1 MNFLFL
7 PVARRNRLPTL
18 DLTKRALNPNSTK
31 TPNFVPDPLSEQW
44 IDLRLI
50 AGMRVVLGTSA
61 LLVVI
66 LESMKLRPWATPT
79 HVVLVLYSLYGLLV
93 YHLSVR
99 RNPLVAHK
107 LIPWLDL
114 VWYVPLIAVT
124 SGTNSTFYYFFF
136 FSIIVASFSWG
147 LTDGLRLTLAS
158 AAVYTIVSVL
168 SIPRERPIE
177 LNRLLL
183 APIGLLIFGYI
194 IARWGGYHAELKNRL
209 QLLKDVTIFS
219 NPRFGIDRT
228 IKAILESVRAFYEA
242 EACLLVVPGK
252 PGVGES
258 YLMYRVA
265 RGTHLSRTAPP
276 EIGLEAAAPF
286 LTPSL
291 EQAVIYRKNRSSHT
305 RLFDVKT
312 RVFAEANSGASDKL
326 AGMLEAQR
334 YLSVPVYY
342 RHQAVGRLYIV
353 DGPDRVDRPDLEFML
368 QLMDHVTPVMENIR
382 LIDNLASDAA
392 ETERR
397 RIAHD
402 IHDSVIQPYLGIQFG
417 LSALD
422 QKLEAGDVAIRD
434 NVQELLELTKHELAE
449 LRRFVWGLR
458 AGEER
463 MDVLLP
469 AIERYAE
476 RFSVVTG
483 IKVDIEARGK
493 IKVND
498 RLAAELF
505 QIVAEGLSN
514 VRRHAF
520 CRDAKVEISCKESSL
535 LLQIKNSRPRAG
547 ASVDGERSDGQENN
561 LAFRPHSIAERAASL
576 GGETQVF
583 IDEKDYTVVS
593 VGIPL

>member
-1 MNFLFL
+1 MPILAPKL
-7 PVARRNRLPTL
+7 TSSRN
-18 DLTKRALNPNSTK
+18 
-31 TPNFVPDPLSEQW
+31 PLSEQW

-50 AGMRVVLGTSA
+50 AGMRVVLGASA
-61 LLVVI
+61 LLVVLI
-66 LESMKLRPWATPT
+66 ESMEARVWLSPVQVTLAF
-79 HVVLVLYSLYGLLV
+79 YSLYGLLI

-99 RNPLVAHK
+99 HNPVVAHK
-107 LIPWLDL
+107 LIPWVDL
-114 VWYVPLIAVT
+114 MWYLPLVALT
-124 SGTNSTFYYFFF
+124 RTTNSSFYYFFF
-136 FSIIVASFSWG
+136 FAIIVGSFSWG

-158 AAVYTIVSVL
+158 ATIYTVFAL
-168 SIPRERPIE
+168 LAPGTRP

-183 APIGLLIFGYI
+183 APIELLIFGYI
-194 IARWGGYHAELKNRL
+194 IARWGGYHTELKNRL
-209 QLLKDVTIFS
+209 KLLKEVTVFS

-228 IKAILESVRAFYEA
+228 IKAILESIRDFYDA
-242 EACLLVVPGK
+242 EACLLVIPGK
-252 PGVGES
+252 AGDGES
-258 YLMYRVA
+258 YQMYRVA
-265 RGTHLSRTAPP
+265 RGIYPSRSAPP
-276 EIGLEAAAPF
+276 EIGSEAAAQF
-286 LTPSL
+286 LSPSL
-291 EQAVIYRKNRSSHT
+291 EYAVIYRKNHSSHA
-305 RLFDVKT
+305 RLFDVKS
-312 RVFAEANSGASDKL
+312 RVFSEAPAGTGNKL
-326 AGMLEAQR
+326 SGMLDAQR

-342 RHQAVGRLYIV
+342 RHQAVGRFYIV
-353 DGPDRVDRPDLEFML
+353 NGPHFDGPAMDFML

-422 QKLEAGDVAIRD
+422 QKLESGNLAVRE

-449 LRRFVWGLR
+449 LRRFVWGLK

-476 RFSVVTG
+476 RFSLVTG
-483 IKVDIEARGK
+483 ITVDVESHGKV
-493 IKVND
+493 KVND

-520 CRDAKVEISCKESSL
+520 CRDARVEISCKETSL
-535 LLQIKNSRPRAG
+535 QLQIKNSRPRLAVQTD
-547 ASVDGERSDGQENN
+547 AERADGNDGVR
-561 LAFRPHSIAERAASL
+561 AFRPHSIAERAAAL
-576 GGETQVF
+576 GGETQVYV
-583 IDEKDYTVVS
+583 DEKDYTVVS

>member
-1 MNFLFL
+1 MSVEI
-7 PVARRNRLPTL
+7 P
-18 DLTKRALNPNSTK
+18 KSTRSR
-31 TPNFVPDPLSEQW
+31 DPLSEQW

-61 LLVVI
+61 LLVVLI
-66 LESMKLRPWATPT
+66 ESMEARVWATPVHLT
-79 HVVLVLYSLYGLLV
+79 LALYSLFGLLI
-93 YHLSVR
+93 YHLAVR
-99 RNPLVAHK
+99 RNPIVANK
-107 LIPWLDL
+107 ITPWLDL
-114 VWYVPLIAVT
+114 LWYVPLIIFT
-124 SGTNSTFYYFFF
+124 SGTNSSFYYFFF

-158 AAVYTIVSVL
+158 AAIYTIVGVL
-168 SIPRERPIE
+168 TVPEGRTIG

-194 IARWGGYHAELKNRL
+194 IARWGGYHTELKNRL

-228 IKAILESVRAFYEA
+228 IKAILESIRDFYDA

-252 PGVGES
+252 GADDES
-258 YLMYRVA
+258 YQMYRVA
-265 RGTHLSRTAPP
+265 RGIYPSRSAPP
-276 EIGLEAAAPF
+276 EIGRDAAAPF
-286 LTPSL
+286 LAPSL
-291 EQAVIYRKNRSSHT
+291 DHAVVYRKHHSSSA

-312 RVFAEANSGASDKL
+312 RVFSEAPAGTGDKL
-326 AGMLEAQR
+326 AGMLDAQQ
-334 YLSVPVYY
+334 YLSMPVYY
-342 RHQAVGRLYIV
+342 RHQAVGRLYLLGGPTQF
-353 DGPDRVDRPDLEFML
+353 DGPQMEFML
-368 QLMDHVTPVMENIR
+368 QLMDHVTPVMENIK

-402 IHDSVIQPYLGIQFG
+402 IHDSVIQPYLGLQLG

-422 QKLEAGDVAIRD
+422 QKLEAGDPGIRE
-434 NVQELLELTKHELAE
+434 NVQELLELTRHELAE
-449 LRRFVWGLR
+449 LRRFVGGLK

-476 RFSVVTG
+476 RFSLVTG
-483 IKVDIEARGK
+483 ISVDVEAHGKV
-493 IKVND
+493 KVND

-520 CRDAKVEISCKESSL
+520 CRDARVKILCKETSL
-535 LLQIKNSRPRAG
+535 QLQIKNSRPRTG
-547 ASVDGERSDGQENN
+547 GNSYPERGDGQEVSR
-561 LAFRPHSIAERAASL
+561 LFRPRSIAERAAAL

-583 IDEKDYTVVS
+583 VDEKDYTVVS

>member
-1 MNFLFL
+1 MIQ
-7 PVARRNRLPTL
+7 
-18 DLTKRALNPNSTK
+18 DSTKRPAATR
-31 TPNFVPDPLSEQW
+31 DPLSEQW
-44 IDLRLI
+44 LDLRLI

-61 LLVVI
+61 LLVVLI
-66 LESMKLRPWATPT
+66 EPIERPRWVIPIYIA
-79 HVVLVLYSLYGLLV
+79 LACYSLYGLLV

-99 RNPLVAHK
+99 RNPVVANK
-107 LIPWLDL
+107 VIPWLDL
-114 VWYVPLIAVT
+114 LWYVPLIAYT
-124 SGTNSTFYYFFF
+124 THINSSFYYFFF

-147 LTDGLRLTLAS
+147 MTDGLRLTLAS
-158 AAVYTIVSVL
+158 ASIYTIISVIFAG
-168 SIPRERPIE
+168 SEPIR

-194 IARWGGYHAELKNRL
+194 ISRWGGYHTELKNRL
-209 QLLKDVTIFS
+209 KLLKDVTVFS

-228 IKAILESVRAFYEA
+228 IKAILESVRAFYAA
-242 EACLLVVPGK
+242 EACVLVIPGK
-252 PGVGES
+252 TGDLDS

-265 RGTHLSRTAPP
+265 RGIYASRTAPP
-276 EIGLEAAAPF
+276 EIGREAASQF
-286 LTPSL
+286 LSPSL
-291 EQAVIYRKNRSSHT
+291 DYAVIYRKNRSSQT
-305 RLFDVKT
+305 RLFDVRT
-312 RVFAEANSGASDKL
+312 RQFSDTNLGGGDKL
-326 AGMLEAQR
+326 AGMLDAKR

-353 DGPDRVDRPDLEFML
+353 DGLQKLDTADMDFML

-392 ETERR
+392 EQERR

-402 IHDSVIQPYLGIQFG
+402 IHDSVIQPYLGLQFG

-422 QKLEAGDVAIRD
+422 QKLEANQPGIRA
-434 NVQELLELTKHELAE
+434 NVQELLELTNHELAE

-458 AGEER
+458 ANEER
-463 MDVLLP
+463 ADVLLP

-476 RFSVVTG
+476 RFSKVTG
-483 IKVDIEARGK
+483 INVDVEAYGKV
-493 IKVND
+493 KVND

-514 VRRHAF
+514 IRRHAF
-520 CRDAKVEISCKESSL
+520 CRDARVEISCKETSL

-547 ASVDGERSDGQENN
+547 GNADGERADGNEPVRS
-561 LAFRPHSIAERAASL
+561 FRPHSIAERAASL
-576 GGETQVF
+576 GGDTQVF
-583 IDEKDYTVVS
+583 VDEKDYTVVS

>member
-1 MNFLFL
+1 
-7 PVARRNRLPTL
+7 
-18 DLTKRALNPNSTK
+18 LNQDSTK
-31 TPNFVPDPLSEQW
+31 KPAPSRDPLSEQW

-61 LLVVI
+61 LLII
-66 LESMKLRPWATPT
+66 LLDPRSLSRALPT
-79 HVVLVLYSLYGLLV
+79 YITLVLYALYGLLI
-93 YHLSVR
+93 YHLSIR
-99 RNPLVAHK
+99 RNPIVARR
-107 LIPWLDL
+107 IVPWLDL
-114 VWYVPLIAVT
+114 VWYVPLIAFA
-124 SGTNSTFYYFFF
+124 SSPNYLFYYFFF

-147 LTDGLRLTLAS
+147 LSDGLRVTLAS
-158 AAVYTIVSVL
+158 AAIYTIVRAL
-168 SIPRERPIE
+168 DAPAPLEI
-177 LNRLLL
+177 NRLLL

-194 IARWGGYHAELKNRL
+194 IARWGGYHTELKNRL
-209 QLLKDVTIFS
+209 KLLKEVTIFS

-228 IKAILESVRAFYEA
+228 IKAILESVRAFYDA
-242 EACLLVVPGK
+242 EACLLVIPGK
-252 PGVGES
+252 ARDAES

-265 RGTHLSRTAPP
+265 RGIHPSRSAPP
-276 EIGLEAAAPF
+276 EIGSEAAAQF
-286 LTPSL
+286 LSPSL
-291 EQAVIYRKNRSSHT
+291 DYAVIYAKKKNSSQT

-312 RVFAEANSGASDKL
+312 RLFSETSSLSDDKL

-342 RHQAVGRLYIV
+342 RHQAVGRLFIINGPNRV
-353 DGPDRVDRPDLEFML
+353 DGPDMDFML

-392 ETERR
+392 EQERR

-402 IHDSVIQPYLGIQFG
+402 IHDSVIQPYLGLQFG
-417 LSALD
+417 LLALD
-422 QKLEAGDVAIRD
+422 QKLEAGNTRIRD
-434 NVQELLELTKHELAE
+434 NVQELLELTNHELAA
-449 LRRFVWGLR
+449 LRRFVGGLR
-458 AGEER
+458 TNEER

-476 RFSVVTG
+476 RFSKVTG
-483 IKVDIEARGK
+483 IKVDVAVQGK
-493 IKVND
+493 VKVND

-520 CRDAKVEISCKESSL
+520 CRDARIEILCKESSL
-535 LLQIKNSRPRAG
+535 LLQIKNSRPRTG
-547 ASVDGERSDGQENN
+547 VTPEGERVDGQDGVKS
-561 LAFRPHSIAERAASL
+561 FRPHSIAERAASL

-583 IDEKDYTVVS
+583 VDERDYTVVS

>member
-1 MNFLFL
+1 VSTIPQKPAPRIN
-7 PVARRNRLPTL
+7 P
-18 DLTKRALNPNSTK
+18 LT
-31 TPNFVPDPLSEQW
+31 EQW

-61 LLVVI
+61 LLVVLI
-66 LESMKLRPWATPT
+66 ESMEARVWATPIHLT
-79 HVVLVLYSLYGLLV
+79 LAFYSLYGLLV

-99 RNPLVAHK
+99 RNPIVAHK
-107 LIPWLDL
+107 IIPWLDL
-114 VWYVPLIAVT
+114 LWYLPLVAFT
-124 SGTNSTFYYFFF
+124 SGTSSNFYYFFF
-136 FSIIVASFSWG
+136 FSIIVASFTWG

-158 AAVYTIVSVL
+158 AALYTIVVVL
-168 SIPRERPIE
+168 APGNRPIA

-194 IARWGGYHAELKNRL
+194 IARWGGYHTELKNRL
-209 QLLKDVTIFS
+209 KLLKDVTVFS

-228 IKAILESVRAFYEA
+228 IKAILESVRDFYDA
-242 EACLLVVPGK
+242 EACLLVIPGK
-252 PGVGES
+252 TCDAES
-258 YLMYRVA
+258 YQMYRVA
-265 RGTHLSRTAPP
+265 RGLYPSRSAPP
-276 EIGLEAAAPF
+276 EIGAEAAAQF
-286 LTPSL
+286 LSPSL
-291 EQAVIYRKNRSSHT
+291 DQAVIYRKNKGSHA

-312 RVFAEANSGASDKL
+312 RVFSEAPAGTGDKL
-326 AGMLEAQR
+326 SGMLEAQR

-353 DGPDRVDRPDLEFML
+353 NGPTQMDGPDMEFML

-422 QKLEAGDVAIRD
+422 QKLEAGNLQIRE
-434 NVQELLELTKHELAE
+434 NVQELLELTRHELAE
-449 LRRFVWGLR
+449 LRRFVWGLK

-476 RFSVVTG
+476 RFSLVTG
-483 IKVDIEARGK
+483 IAVDVEAHGKV
-493 IKVND
+493 KVND

-520 CRDAKVEISCKESSL
+520 CRDARVEISCKETSL
-535 LLQIKNSRPRAG
+535 QLQIKNSRPRAG
-547 ASVDGERSDGQENN
+547 SPVEVERPDGHDGVR
-561 LAFRPHSIAERAASL
+561 AFRPHSIAERAAAL
-576 GGETQVF
+576 GGETQVYV
-583 IDEKDYTVVS
+583 DEKDYTVVS

>member
-1 MNFLFL
+1 MEAIT
-7 PVARRNRLPTL
+7 PKPTRSL
-18 DLTKRALNPNSTK
+18 
-31 TPNFVPDPLSEQW
+31 DPLSEQW

-50 AGMRVVLGTSA
+50 SGMRVVLGTSA
-61 LLVVI
+61 LLVVLI
-66 LESMKLRPWATPT
+66 ESMEERVWSRPVHLTLA
-79 HVVLVLYSLYGLLV
+79 LYSLYGLLL
-93 YHLSVR
+93 YHQSVR

-107 LIPWLDL
+107 LVPWLDL
-114 VWYVPLIAVT
+114 LWYVPLIVFTGA
-124 SGTNSTFYYFFF
+124 NSNFYYFFF

-147 LTDGLRLTLAS
+147 LTDGLRMTLAS
-158 AAVYTIVSVL
+158 AAIYTIVSVL
-168 SIPRERPIE
+168 AADNRPIE
-177 LNRLLL
+177 MNRLML

-194 IARWGGYHAELKNRL
+194 IARWGGYHTELKNRL
-209 QLLKDVTIFS
+209 KLLKDVTVFS

-228 IKAILESVRAFYEA
+228 IKAILESIRDFYDA
-242 EACLLVVPGK
+242 EACLLVIPGK
-252 PGVGES
+252 PGADEN
-258 YLMYRVA
+258 YQMYRVA
-265 RGTHLSRTAPP
+265 RGIHASRSAPP
-276 EIGLEAAAPF
+276 EIGAEAAAQF
-286 LTPSL
+286 LSPSL
-291 EQAVIYRKNRSSHT
+291 DNAVIYRKMHSSHA

-312 RVFAEANSGASDKL
+312 RVFSEAPNGTGDKL
-326 AGMLEAQR
+326 AGMLDAQR
-334 YLSVPVYY
+334 YLSMPVYY
-342 RHQAVGRLYIV
+342 RHQAVGRLYV
-353 DGPDRVDRPDLEFML
+353 LDGPEQIDSADMEFML

-422 QKLEAGDVAIRD
+422 QKLEAGDLAVRD

-449 LRRFVWGLR
+449 LRRFVWGLK

-469 AIERYAE
+469 AIERFAE
-476 RFSVVTG
+476 RFSLVTG
-483 IKVDIEARGK
+483 ITVDVEAHGKV
-493 IKVND
+493 KVND

-520 CRDAKVEISCKESSL
+520 CRDARVEISCKETLL
-535 LLQIKNSRPRAG
+535 LLQIKNSRPRTG
-547 ASVDGERSDGQENN
+547 GNSYGERGDGQDGSR
-561 LAFRPHSIAERAASL
+561 LFRPHSIAERAAAL

-583 IDEKDYTVVS
+583 VDEKDYTVVS

>member
-1 MNFLFL
+1 M
-7 PVARRNRLPTL
+7 AGTAKAQEQRLNQ
-18 DLTKRALNPNSTK
+18 DSTK
-31 TPNFVPDPLSEQW
+31 KRSNDPLSEQW

-61 LLVVI
+61 LLVFLI
-66 LESMKLRPWATPT
+66 GPLRPLSWDTPT
-79 HVVLVLYSLYGLLV
+79 YLTLVFYSLYGLLI

-107 LIPWLDL
+107 MIPWLDL
-114 VWYVPLIAVT
+114 LWYLPLIAFT
-124 SGTNSTFYYFFF
+124 SDTHSLFYYFFF

-158 AAVYTIVSVL
+158 AAIYTVVALLTAPSD
-168 SIPRERPIE
+168 RPLDID
-177 LNRLLL
+177 RLLL

-194 IARWGGYHAELKNRL
+194 IARWGGYHTELKNRL
-209 QLLKDVTIFS
+209 KLLKEVTVFS

-228 IKAILESVRAFYEA
+228 IKAILESIRAFYDA
-242 EACLLVVPGK
+242 ETCLLVVPGK
-252 PGVGES
+252 PGDEES
-258 YLMYRVA
+258 YQMYRVA
-265 RGTHLSRTAPP
+265 RGIHPSRSAPP
-276 EIGLEAAAPF
+276 EIGHEAAVQF
-286 LTPSL
+286 LSPSL
-291 EQAVIYRKNRSSHT
+291 DFAVIYKKNGSAHT

-312 RVFAEANSGASDKL
+312 RVFSDTNSTSSEKL
-326 AGMLEAQR
+326 AGMLEAQT

-342 RHQAVGRLYIV
+342 RHQAVGRLYII
-353 DGPDRVDRPDLEFML
+353 DGPNRIDGAYMEFML

-392 ETERR
+392 EQERQ

-402 IHDSVIQPYLGIQFG
+402 IHDSVIQPYLGLQFG

-422 QKLEAGDVAIRD
+422 QKLADGHTGIREH
-434 NVQELLELTKHELAE
+434 VQELLELTNHELAE

-458 AGEER
+458 ASEER
-463 MDVLLP
+463 TDVLLP

-476 RFSVVTG
+476 RFSMVTG
-483 IKVDIEARGK
+483 IKVDVAAYGK
-493 IKVND
+493 VKVND

-520 CRDAKVEISCKESSL
+520 CRDARVEISCKESSL
-535 LLQIKNSRPRAG
+535 LLQIKNSRPRSG
-547 ASVDGERSDGQENN
+547 VNPDGERGEGQDGVKS
-561 LAFRPHSIAERAASL
+561 FRPHSIAERAALL
-576 GGETQVF
+576 GGDTQVF
-583 IDEKDYTVVS
+583 VDDKDYTVVS

>member
-1 MNFLFL
+1 MNE
-7 PVARRNRLPTL
+7 A
-18 DLTKRALNPNSTK
+18 TKRV
-31 TPNFVPDPLSEQW
+31 TPNPLSEQW

-61 LLVVI
+61 LLVVLI
-66 LESMKLRPWATPT
+66 EPLKDHRWVIPT
-79 HVVLVLYSLYGLLV
+79 YIALVLYSLYGVVV

-99 RNPLVAHK
+99 RNPVVAGK

-114 VWYVPLIAVT
+114 LWYLPLIAFT
-124 SGTNSTFYYFFF
+124 SNTNSIFYYFFF

-158 AAVYTIVSVL
+158 AAIYTTVGLWSA
-168 SIPRERPIE
+168 PAGPID
-177 LNRLLL
+177 LNRILL

-194 IARWGGYHAELKNRL
+194 IARWGGYHTELKNRL
-209 QLLKDVTIFS
+209 KLLKDVTVFS

-228 IKAILESVRAFYEA
+228 IKAILESVRAFYDA
-242 EACLLVVPGK
+242 EACVLVIPGK
-252 PGVGES
+252 PGDAES
-258 YLMYRVA
+258 YQMYRIA
-265 RGTHLSRTAPP
+265 RGVHPSRSAPP
-276 EIGLEAAAPF
+276 EIGSEAAAQF
-286 LTPSL
+286 LSPSL
-291 EQAVIYRKNRSSHT
+291 DYAVIYHKNRSSQT
-305 RLFDVKT
+305 RLFDVKA
-312 RVFAEANSGASDKL
+312 RSFSDANGSGDKL
-326 AGMLEAQR
+326 AGLLDAQR

-342 RHQAVGRLYIV
+342 RHQAVGRLYII
-353 DGPDRVDRPDLEFML
+353 DGPNRFDSPDMDFML

-392 ETERR
+392 EQERR

-402 IHDSVIQPYLGIQFG
+402 IHDSVIQPYLGLQFG

-422 QKLEAGDVAIRD
+422 QKLEAGNSGIRE
-434 NVQELLELTKHELAE
+434 NVQELLELTNHELAE

-458 AGEER
+458 ATEEK

-469 AIERYAE
+469 AIERFAE
-476 RFSVVTG
+476 RFSLVTG
-483 IKVDIEARGK
+483 IKVDVEANGK
-493 IKVND
+493 VKVND

-535 LLQIKNSRPRAG
+535 QLQIKNSRPRAG
-547 ASVDGERSDGQENN
+547 ANPEAERADGNEGIRS
-561 LAFRPHSIAERAASL
+561 FRPHSIAERAASL
-576 GGETQVF
+576 GGDTQVF
-583 IDEKDYTVVS
+583 VDEKDYTVVS

>member
-1 MNFLFL
+1 
-7 PVARRNRLPTL
+7 
-18 DLTKRALNPNSTK
+18 
-31 TPNFVPDPLSEQW
+31 
-44 IDLRLI
+44 
-50 AGMRVVLGTSA
+50 MRVVLATSA
-61 LLVVI
+61 LLVLLI
-66 LESMKLRPWATPT
+66 ESMEARVWTTPVHLT
-79 HVVLVLYSLYGLLV
+79 LALYSLYGLLV

-99 RNPLVAHK
+99 RNPIVAHRF
-107 LIPWLDL
+107 IPWLDL
-114 VWYVPLIAVT
+114 LWYLPLVILT
-124 SGTNSTFYYFFF
+124 SSTNGVFYYFFF
-136 FSIIVASFSWG
+136 FSIIVASFSRG
-147 LTDGLRLTLAS
+147 LSEGLRLTLAS
-158 AAVYTIVSVL
+158 ATLCTLVGVVVPAEKAL
-168 SIPRERPIE
+168 EM
-177 LNRLLL
+177 NRLLL

-194 IARWGGYHAELKNRL
+194 IARWGGYHTELKNRL

-228 IKAILESVRAFYEA
+228 IKAILESVRDFYDA
-242 EACLLVVPGK
+242 EACVIVVPGK
-252 PGVGES
+252 PGDAES
-258 YLMYRVA
+258 YQMYRVA
-265 RGTHLSRTAPP
+265 RGIHPSRSAPP
-276 EIGLEAAAPF
+276 EIGREAAAQF
-286 LTPSL
+286 LSPSL
-291 EQAVIYRKNRSSHT
+291 DHAVIYRKNHSSHA
-305 RLFDVKT
+305 RLFDVKN
-312 RVFAEANSGASDKL
+312 RVFSEAPATTGDKL
-326 AGMLEAQR
+326 AGMLDAQR

-353 DGPDRVDRPDLEFML
+353 DGPTKIDGADMEFML

-422 QKLEAGDVAIRD
+422 QKLEGGDVAIRA
-434 NVQELLELTKHELAE
+434 NVKELLELTRHELAE
-449 LRRFVWGLR
+449 LRRFVWGLK

-483 IKVDIEARGK
+483 ITVDVEAHGKV
-493 IKVND
+493 KVND

-520 CRDAKVEISCKESSL
+520 CRDARVEIACKETSL
-535 LLQIKNSRPRAG
+535 LLQIKNSRPRMGGNAETERAEG
-547 ASVDGERSDGQENN
+547 HDGNR
-561 LAFRPHSIAERAASL
+561 AFRPHSIAERAAAL

-583 IDEKDYTVVS
+583 VDEKDYTVVS